1 MTVKP
6 QVMRAEALLELPRGH
21 LRHELIQGELREMA
35 PAGHEHGHLAHE
47 IALSLGIHVKANK
60 LGRVYAAETGFKLA
74 SDPDTVRAPDVAF
87 VSAERLREVMSGTGY
102 FPGPPD
108 LAIEIVSP
116 NDRHSEVEEK
126 VEMWLRY
133 GVRMVVTLNPQTRT
147 ATVYRSLDSI
157 RMIRVE
163 GRLEGGDVVPGWVLP
178 LAELFESLSL

>member
-1 MTVKP
+1 MD
-6 QVMRAEALLELPRGH
+6 AEALLELPQGH

-47 IALSLGIHVKANK
+47 IALSLGVHVKANK

-87 VSAERLREVMSGTGY
+87 VSAARLENVESSGY
-102 FPGPPD
+102 FPGSPD
-108 LAIEIVSP
+108 LAIEIISP

-126 VEMWLRY
+126 VEMWLHY
-133 GVRMVVTLNPQTRT
+133 GVRMVVTLNSQTRT

-157 RMIRVE
+157 RMIRGQ
-163 GRLEGGDVVPGWVLP
+163 GRLEGEDVIPGWALP
-178 LAELFESLSL
+178 LAELFSP